1 MKSCSIGQLAECHA
15 EPLPALT
22 TSVEALAAKVN
33 QHLKKMGAVWK

>member
-22 TSVEALAAKVN
+22 TSVDALAAKVAS
-33 QHLKKMGAVWK
+33 HLAKMGLKA